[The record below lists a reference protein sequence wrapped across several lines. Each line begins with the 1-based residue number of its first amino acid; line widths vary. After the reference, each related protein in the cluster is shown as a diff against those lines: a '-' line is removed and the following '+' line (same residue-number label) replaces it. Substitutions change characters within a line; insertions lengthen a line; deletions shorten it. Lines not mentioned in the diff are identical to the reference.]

1 MLVLI
6 GTVPQ
11 EDFPLIS
18 GTAILRDAS
27 LSVDGHDMSINR
39 GTPALVAAASMAC
52 DALGLPA
59 PLSFLVGDI
68 GLGNGSRK
76 LYQHLKAHLPS
87 LGATVIAFH
96 YLQPDVDWHNRVLWA
111 LEEKGNLPVL
121 IADAGYMYV
130 AKMSG
135 FAASYDLFTPD
146 IGELAFLADEM
157 APHPFYTRGFILF
170 EEENVP
176 GLMKRA
182 FEGKNAAKTLL
193 IKGSKDYICTKEGI
207 VATVDTPNVEALE
220 PIGGT
225 GDALTG
231 MVAALA
237 YSGYPVTRAA
247 TMAAEANRLAGKLAN
262 PTPATQVAEIIKE
275 IPKALEAVLNEAG
288 KAQEQTRPTTKAAI
302 LGTLAHFSSL

>member
-1 MLVLI
+1 MLAVI
-6 GTVPQ
+6 GTIPDK
-11 EDFPLIS
+11 DFPLVS
-18 GTAILRDAS
+18 GIATLKGDF
-27 LSVDGHDMSINR
+27 LFLDGHQITVNR
-39 GTPALVAAASMAC
+39 GTPALIAAAVMAC
-52 DALGLPA
+52 DMLGLSMPF
-59 PLSFLVGDI
+59 SFLAGDE
-68 GLGNGSRK
+68 GLGGGSRK
-76 LYQHLKAHLPS
+76 LYGHLKAQLPS
-87 LGATVIAFH
+87 LRAKVITFH

-135 FAASYDLFTPD
+135 FAGSYDLFTPD
-146 IGELAFLADEM
+146 IGELAFLADEI

-193 IKGSKDYICTKEGI
+193 IKGSKEYICTKEGI
-207 VATVDTPNVEALE
+207 VGTVDTPNVKALE

-231 MVAALA
+231 IVAALSYA
-237 YSGYPVTRAA
+237 GYPVAEAA
-247 TMAAEANRLAGKLAN
+247 TMAAVANRLAGKLAN

-275 IPKALEAVLNEAG
+275 IPKALEAVLNEAA
-288 KAQEQTRPTTKAAI
+288 KAQEQTRPTKY
-302 LGTLAHFSSL
+302 AHG